1 MAHDAAL
8 LPVTG
13 QRAVVVT
20 TWKLMAA
27 RADVPRAPVRSGL
40 GEIRGLTFC
49 EGTITDL
56 TLKFPE
62 FVLLGVWDADALDV
76 EPVD

>member
-1 MAHDAAL
+1 MA
-8 LPVTG
+8 VTKFG
-13 QRAVVVT
+13 ER
-20 TWKLMAA
+20 
-27 RADVPRAPVRSGL
+27 GL

-56 TLKFPE
+56 TLKVPE
-62 FVLLGVWDADALDV
+62 FLLLGVWDADALDV